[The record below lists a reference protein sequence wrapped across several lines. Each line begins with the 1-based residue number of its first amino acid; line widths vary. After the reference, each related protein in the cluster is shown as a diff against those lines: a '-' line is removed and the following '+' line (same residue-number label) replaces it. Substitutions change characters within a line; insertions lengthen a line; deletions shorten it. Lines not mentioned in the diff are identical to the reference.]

1 MPGPIRRFLVDDHAR
16 LAALASRLVGP
27 GGVVDAATD
36 DELRRG
42 LLRHLGWEESILM
55 RLAQQ
60 LREGEP
66 LPFATRVKIEHRAIR
81 ALLVPTPTAERART
95 LARVLAAH
103 EETEA
108 APGGFYDLC
117 DTLVSSDA
125 DAVVARLRTIAVPAV
140 PAHDDGPRA
149 LETARRLLVQA
160 GLDDG

>member
-1 MPGPIRRFLVDDHAR
+1 
-16 LAALASRLVGP
+16 
-27 GGVVDAATD
+27 
-36 DELRRG
+36 
-42 LLRHLGWEESILM
+42 M
-55 RLAQQ
+55 RLAQR

-103 EETEA
+103 EATET

-125 DAVVARLRTIAVPAV
+125 AAVVARLRTIAVPAL
-140 PAHDDGPRA
+140 PAHDDGPGA

-160 GLDDG
+160 RLDEG